1 MFTKCYKILGIS
13 KEMYSQWK
21 SEFDDRI
28 IAFERPQKDDIE
40 ARINLNPLEALI
52 MKIRMNTN
60 NKKQPYYRLALVPD

>member
-13 KEMYSQWK
+13 KEMYFQWK

-28 IAFERPQKDDIE
+28 IVFERPQKDDIE
-40 ARINLNPLEALI
+40 ARIYLNPLEALI
-52 MKIRMNTN
+52 MKIRMNMN

>member
-13 KEMYSQWK
+13 KEMYYQWK

-28 IAFERPQKDDIE
+28 IVFERPQKDDIE
-40 ARINLNPLEALI
+40 ARIYLNPLEALI
-52 MKIRMNTN
+52 MKIRMNMN

>member
-28 IAFERPQKDDIE
+28 IVFERPQKDDIE
-40 ARINLNPLEALI
+40 ARIYA
-52 MKIRMNTN
+52 
-60 NKKQPYYRLALVPD
+60 

>member
-28 IAFERPQKDDIE
+28 IVFERPQKDDIE
-40 ARINLNPLEALI
+40 ARIYLNPLEALI
-52 MKIRMNTN
+52 MKIRMNMN